1 MQLTFIIKS
10 FQDLDAGFMSLKLQ
24 NVGMG
29 GVGMCILQD
38 WSMKLRNHI
47 EKRKPVFHINISIP
61 VLPRAFIRWYFT
73 QIITFLADIIHRKS
87 QFHYARKKLNG

>member
-1 MQLTFIIKS
+1 MLTLETRRKCRLVISMQLTFIIKS

-38 WSMKLRNHI
+38 
-47 EKRKPVFHINISIP
+47 
-61 VLPRAFIRWYFT
+61 
-73 QIITFLADIIHRKS
+73 
-87 QFHYARKKLNG
+87 